1 MRVKVLRLGH
11 RIERDERIS
20 THVGLV
26 ARAFGAD
33 GIIYSGEK
41 DERVLASLQDVV
53 TRWGGNFIVDYQQD
67 WERVINTFDG
77 YKVVLSMYGIDLRE
91 GIREITHQEDDSLLI
106 VVGGPKV
113 PGHVYDMVDVNVA
126 VTHQP
131 HSEVAALAVFLHE
144 LFEGKE
150 LDKTFEG
157 AHLTV
162 IPQRKGKKVQET
174 KSDS

>member
-1 MRVKVLRLGH
+1 MKVKVLRLGH
-11 RIERDERIS
+11 RVERDERIS

-26 ARAFGAD
+26 ARAFGAN

-41 DERVLASLQDVV
+41 DERVVASLQDVV
-53 TRWGGNFIVDYQQD
+53 TRWGDDFIVDYQRD
-67 WERVINTFDG
+67 GKRVIKSFNG
-77 YKVVLSMYGIDLRE
+77 YKVVLSMYGIDLRD
-91 GIREITHQEDDSLLI
+91 GIREITHQEDDSLLV
-106 VVGGPKV
+106 VVGGQKV

-157 AHLTV
+157 AQLTV
-162 IPQRKGKKVQET
+162 IPQRKGKKVREE